1 MITDGTAVQHGC
13 GHVGSRQKTIVW
25 LPYRMMP
32 SSQCHRT
39 AREAPRLHVGA
50 PAKSTVRIPR
60 IGRSCRVPVAACVC
74 DHDDVFLGCG
84 AR

>member
-39 AREAPRLHVGA
+39 AREAPR
-50 PAKSTVRIPR
+50 PPR
-60 IGRSCRVPVAACVC
+60 RRARKEDCSDSEDRTWLSRAGGSMCV
-74 DHDDVFLGCG
+74 
-84 AR
+84 